1 VLDWTSFTIKA
12 ASFAASGTSSRSG
25 RRMLQLKPPNGHPQ
39 AAPSARSAASTP
51 GTAHPAVPA
60 TRWSTTRN
68 IAVEQD
74 TTSRYRAPGISLL
87 SPAIDRIPCC
97 ATGGGRQC
105 GEGRE
110 FPNGRPF
117 LDSSEQA
124 LAVALV
130 TDYAI
135 WRPTPR
141 TSRRVDSRPL
151 AEICGTGARP
161 SSNGSV
167 IPPAGARHDTPGG
180 SVSQVCTAQSR
191 LCHNKPATV
200 QD

>member
-1 VLDWTSFTIKA
+1 
-12 ASFAASGTSSRSG
+12 
-25 RRMLQLKPPNGHPQ
+25 
-39 AAPSARSAASTP
+39 
-51 GTAHPAVPA
+51 
-60 TRWSTTRN
+60 
-68 IAVEQD
+68 
-74 TTSRYRAPGISLL
+74 LL

-105 GEGRE
+105 GEGGE

-117 LDSSEQA
+117 LDSIEQA

-135 WRPTPR
+135 RRPTQR
-141 TSRRVDSRPL
+141 ISRRADSRPL

-167 IPPAGARHDTPGG
+167 ILPAGARHDTPGG

-191 LCHNKPATV
+191 PLPQQTSHSPRLVIMLCSARLLL
-200 QD
+200 